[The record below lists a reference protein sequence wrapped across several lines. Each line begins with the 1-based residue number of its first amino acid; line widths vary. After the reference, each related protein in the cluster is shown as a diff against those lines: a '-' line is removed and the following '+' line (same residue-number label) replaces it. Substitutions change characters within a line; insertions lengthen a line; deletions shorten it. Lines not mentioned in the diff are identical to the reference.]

1 VASLARRGRLPGC
14 LALAATLTLAL
25 GYAYVRNSQSLGD
38 EGTFSCGPGF
48 TPHAK
53 QARCCAIGTRQAALH
68 ARCGD
73 SPECLAPLV
82 KREADGRCEA
92 PAHKI
97 RVAQSNLVLSASDW
111 ESEGRVA
118 PMNVHT
124 APFLMD
130 AFEITVGQAICSQ
143 CALPDPKRFAEDDL
157 YRAMS
162 PLTRNEAMRVCAGN
176 GGRLPTESEWVAAA
190 LSGKEGSTSGP
201 TAQRYPWGETGAVCR
216 RDAWGLVTGPCGFGA
231 ALPDSVLAHPDGA
244 SKSGIH
250 NLSANVSEWVIDP
263 ERPNEGITRGGSFA
277 SSFAAEL
284 RIWKRQLRDPETRD
298 VQIGARCV
306 YAAD

>member
-1 VASLARRGRLPGC
+1 VVLSTRRGLLPGG
-14 LALAATLTLAL
+14 LALAATLVL
-25 GYAYVRNSQSLGD
+25 GYAYVRSSRSLGED
-38 EGTFSCGPGF
+38 GTFSCGPGF

-53 QARCCAIGTRQAALH
+53 QSRCCATGTKQTTLGE
-68 ARCGD
+68 RCGD
-73 SPECLAPLV
+73 SPECQAPLV
-82 KREADGRCEA
+82 KRETDGRCEA
-92 PAHKI
+92 PAQKV
-97 RVAQSNLVLSASDW
+97 RVAQTDLVLSASDW

-124 APFLMD
+124 APFLID
-130 AFEITVGQAICSQ
+130 TFEVTVGQATCSQ

-162 PLTRNEAMRVCAGN
+162 PLTRNEAMRVCASK
-176 GGRLPTESEWVAAA
+176 GGRLPTEDEWVAAA
-190 LSGKEGSTSGP
+190 LSKKEASTEGP

-231 ALPDSVLAHPDGA
+231 SLPDSVLAHPDGV

-250 NLSANVSEWVIDP
+250 NLSANVSEWVIDAKH
-263 ERPNEGITRGGSFA
+263 PNEGITRGGSFA

-284 RIWKRQLRDPETRD
+284 RIWKRQLRDIEARD
-298 VQIGARCV
+298 VQIGARCA